1 MYEHG
6 GIVAECVG
14 IVGVEVGRVGA
25 TAFIS
30 EEMVLGCELSAVFP
44 SSAIS
49 SRRFA
54 TISEIQALRLD
65 KRNLHVAV
73 AVPVKAEL

>member
-44 SSAIS
+44 L
-49 SRRFA
+49 FGHLFK
-54 TISEIQALRLD
+54 TFCHHLGNQALRLD